1 MAYREQRQQAIEKA
15 KQGFAPSEI
24 AEMLH
29 VPIRSVQRWIRAAKE
44 DGSLK
49 ISDSL
54 QLHITE
60 ISNENDPPVNEQEEI
75 SHNVLPSTL
84 ALLYDAELQTN
95 RWVQALNKLV
105 NQHIKSHQNVREKIE
120 LLLTTELNSEE
131 PSFKK
136 IHVLSIALARHT
148 DCEMRAFTVGR
159 SDILTVSQ
167 AATILYAQNYMVLK
181 RDDVPELIDLI
192 HSQKEATAPL

>member
-1 MAYREQRQQAIEKA
+1 MAYRQQRDQAIEKA

-24 AEMLH
+24 AEILH
-29 VPIRSVQRWIRAAKE
+29 VPIRTIQRWIRAAKE

-49 ISDSL
+49 VSDSL

-60 ISNENDPPVNEQEEI
+60 NSNENDLLATEEGEI
-75 SHNVLPSTL
+75 SHNVLPSIL
-84 ALLYDAELQTN
+84 ALLYDAELQSN
-95 RWVQALNKLV
+95 RWVLSLNKLV
-105 NQHIKSHQNVREKIE
+105 NQHIKCHQNIRQRLE

-159 SDILTVSQ
+159 ADLLTLSQ
-167 AATILYAQNYMVLK
+167 ASTVLHAQGYTVL
-181 RDDVPELIDLI
+181 RQDSLSELVDAI
-192 HSQKEATAPL
+192 HTQHNQQEIV